1 MEQSDCLKCFLT
13 KTGVG
18 GLKALIKE
26 LTTQDTGTVRTVR
39 GRPLPSTSN
48 NRKEGEVEEID
59 LLEERDDEDSERKWG
74 GESVE
79 GWKHS

>member
-1 MEQSDCLKCFLT
+1 MLKMFPKKNWSL
-13 KTGVG
+13 G
-18 GLKALIKE
+18 GLKALIKK

-48 NRKEGEVEEID
+48 NRTEGEVEVID

-74 GESVE
+74 GGESVE